1 MIERKVIIGLITST
15 EYCQSIR
22 DIWNIQLIESQT
34 ARQLAT
40 WVWEYFN
47 KYNKAP
53 GREIETIF
61 YTKLKDSKISK
72 SIAEEIEQDIL
83 PGLSEEYENES
94 TNLTYLLE
102 ETIKYF
108 NIQNL
113 KLHTENIQSLI
124 STGELDK
131 AEEFARNFK
140 SLETSVG
147 KIENFIVTAKQ
158 IRQKKL
164 PEVTVL
170 MSPWLMKGQTTII
183 YGNYGSGKSLLTIS
197 VAYVLGLHDWKA
209 DEAEIGEW
217 QVKHPTGC
225 LYVDGELG
233 EVEMEKRIKQFE
245 WIGMQENKYRLQILS
260 IPEYQLQTQDTFYL
274 SQRKNQLKLINWF
287 KDHPN
292 YKLIALDSASTL
304 FGLEQE
310 NDNSEWNNKINPF
323 LRDLRALNVACI
335 LLHHSGKDNK
345 RGLRG
350 ASAMGA
356 MAHNIFRLTT
366 HEKNNVDKGEAWF
379 TLTKDKQRSAGYSF
393 RKFSLKYTQNEDK
406 TETHWEVTDNY

>member
-1 MIERKVIIGLITST
+1 MIERKIIIGLITST
-15 EYCQSIR
+15 EYCQAIK
-22 DIWNIQLIESQT
+22 DIWNVQLIESQT

-40 WVWEYFN
+40 WIWEYFN

-53 GREIETIF
+53 EREIETIF
-61 YTKLKDSKISK
+61 YTKLKESKISK

-83 PGLSEEYENES
+83 PGLSTEYTNES
-94 TNLTYLLE
+94 SNLTYLIE
-102 ETIKYF
+102 ETTKYF
-108 NIQNL
+108 NVQHI
-113 KLHTENIQSLI
+113 KVHTETIQSLL
-124 STGELDK
+124 TNGEVDK
-131 AEEFARNFK
+131 AEQLARNFK
-140 SLETSVG
+140 PLETSVG
-147 KIENFIVTAKQ
+147 NINNFIVTAKQ
-158 IRQKKL
+158 IRKKGL
-164 PEVTVL
+164 PDITVL

-233 EVEMEKRIKQFE
+233 ELEMERRIRQFE
-245 WIGMQENKYRLQILS
+245 WLGVQENKHRLQILS
-260 IPEYQLQTQDTFYL
+260 VPEYQLQTEDTFYL
-274 SQRKNQLKLINWF
+274 SHRKNQQRLISWL
-287 KDHPN
+287 KDHPT
-292 YKLIALDSASTL
+292 YKLIVLDSASTL

-310 NDNSEWNNKINPF
+310 NDNSEWSNKINPF

-335 LLHHSGKDNK
+335 LLHHSGKDVK

-350 ASAMGA
+350 ASAIGA

-366 HEKNNVDKGEAWF
+366 HEKNNIDKGEAWF
-379 TLTKDKQRSAGYSF
+379 IITKDKQRSAGYSF
-393 RKFSLKYTQNEDK
+393 KKFALKYTQNEDK
-406 TETHWEVTDNY
+406 SETHWEIADNF